1 MNDGSLPIERSG
13 LCSMS
18 GLQILYTH
26 SVNGVNR
33 SQNKGDFEPVVVTL
47 GKPHQKEGE
56 ILHGVGGQ
64 AKNVRAF
71 ALTLLS

>member
-33 SQNKGDFEPVVVTL
+33 SQNKGHFEPVVVTL
-47 GKPHQKEGE
+47 GKLHQKEE
-56 ILHGVGGQ
+56 EVLHRVGGQ

>member
-1 MNDGSLPIERSG
+1 MNDGGLPIERSG

-26 SVNGVNR
+26 SVNGVHR

-47 GKPHQKEGE
+47 GKLHQKEGE
-56 ILHGVGGQ
+56 VLHGVGGQ